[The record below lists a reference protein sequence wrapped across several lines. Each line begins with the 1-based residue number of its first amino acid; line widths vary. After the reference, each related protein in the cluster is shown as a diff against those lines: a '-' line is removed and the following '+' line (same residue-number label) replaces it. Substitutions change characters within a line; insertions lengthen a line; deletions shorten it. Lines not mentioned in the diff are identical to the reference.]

1 MNLTRKTPMLMAWE
15 NDYKQHDE
23 LIDEQHRA
31 IISTIN
37 AIHFLSIKGDDTH
50 IIKHVMTLHSLLEL
64 HFRTELLI
72 LRQNQS
78 PLLADYEDHAN
89 LILESLLNRLDA
101 PNDDH
106 QTQLLFSTF
115 KDWWQ
120 RHLELHDNIT
130 PFLKDWEGDFCRVAD
145 ADSI

>member
-1 MNLTRKTPMLMAWE
+1 MNLTRKTPMLMTWE
-15 NDYKQHDE
+15 DDFSQHNE

-31 IISTIN
+31 IITTIN
-37 AIHFLSIKGDDTH
+37 AIHFLTLKGDDTH
-50 IIKHVMTLHSLLEL
+50 IIKHVMMLYSQLEL
-64 HFRTELLI
+64 HFKTEMLI

-89 LILESLLNRLDA
+89 LILASLLDRLDA
-101 PNDDH
+101 PTDDH

-120 RHLELHDNIT
+120 RHLQLHDSIT
-130 PFLKDWEGDFCRVAD
+130 PFLEDWEGDFCRVAH